1 MPTATTMR
9 ARRLPVWALAA
20 SALVIAAWAGM
31 LLLPMSHGLS
41 EFSAAWL
48 VMIVAMMVP
57 TVARPMMR
65 ISQGEG
71 SRAFAFMLGYV
82 ALWML
87 SLPIALIVMR
97 APFWSTTAVLLLW
110 VAVGV
115 YQLLPSTASHL
126 RRCRSLDAT
135 ASPSSLGARQGIAC
149 MIACLPLMITVM
161 LSVMVWDLPTLP
173 AAMLLLAA
181 AVFMVWEKSPSV
193 SRTMIRASGI
203 TMVLAS
209 VLLFTIGLGTGTT
222 GHVHDNAGQASG
234 VSKS

>member
-1 MPTATTMR
+1 MSAAPATR
-9 ARRLPVWALAA
+9 ARRLPAWALAA
-20 SALVIAAWAGM
+20 AALVIAAWAGM
-31 LLLPMSHGLS
+31 VLLPMSHGLS

-48 VMIVAMMVP
+48 VMIIAMMVP

-82 ALWML
+82 AIWLL
-87 SLPIALIVMR
+87 SLPLAIVVMR
-97 APFWSTTAVLLLW
+97 APFWNSATVLLVW
-110 VAVGV
+110 IAVGV
-115 YQLLPSTASHL
+115 YQLLPSTAGHL

-135 ASPSSLGARQGIAC
+135 ATPISLGARQGIAC
-149 MIACLPLMITVM
+149 MIACLPLMLVVM
-161 LSVMVWDLPTLP
+161 LSVMVWNLPTLP
-173 AAMLLLAA
+173 AALLLLAA

-222 GHVHDNAGQASG
+222 GHVHDEAGQASG
-234 VSKS
+234 VSRS